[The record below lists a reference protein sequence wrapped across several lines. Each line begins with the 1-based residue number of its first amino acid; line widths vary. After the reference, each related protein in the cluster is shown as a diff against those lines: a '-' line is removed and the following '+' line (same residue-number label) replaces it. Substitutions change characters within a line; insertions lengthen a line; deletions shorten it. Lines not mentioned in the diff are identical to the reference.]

1 LRSQS
6 RSAVGWILAPAL
18 IAALWLPG
26 GAAADPKTGQSPHCK
41 RYCMAVEPREAPE
54 GSVFRFEGRGWKP
67 RKRVQ
72 VVYGVYCRP
81 DEVCID
87 IAYVAHVRTDRRG
100 RFTFRARA
108 GQAQAGD
115 RDRNIHSGSG
125 FTFSQ
130 RAVTR
135 KPRYRVILPECGD
148 CG

>member
-1 LRSQS
+1 
-6 RSAVGWILAPAL
+6 
-18 IAALWLPG
+18 
-26 GAAADPKTGQSPHCK
+26 
-41 RYCMAVEPREAPE
+41 
-54 GSVFRFEGRGWKP
+54 
-67 RKRVQ
+67 
-72 VVYGVYCRP
+72 
-81 DEVCID
+81 
-87 IAYVAHVRTDRRG
+87 VRTDRRG

-115 RDRNIHSGSG
+115 RDRNINSGSG